1 MKISLKTKESVFI
14 TVVILVIS
22 AVSTYLFTS
31 ARSRSEERG
40 MLERGAALSYALSK
54 AAAEG
59 LVHEDLDLIKKAS
72 NVIRTPDVTLA
83 QVFSDIWEA
92 VDAHPFERLK
102 EPPHP
107 DAVNHFMQAA
117 TPLSIKTDKGYDF
130 YSPIFFN
137 ISEGSPAT
145 GIGFVRISL
154 SSEAAQKELR
164 KAVITN
170 ILVAASI
177 TLIAILSLHILMGR
191 LVIRPVMKLYDLVTR
206 FRNGVMPEEAA
217 FPGDS
222 SDEIGELSREFYKM
236 CLTIEEK
243 EKSLMESERRIR
255 SLFERVEHAIFRL
268 DAKGEIVEANRRFRD
283 IFGDVNSLCAVIV
296 GDGRAGDCLRRAISE
311 KDMHGEER
319 AVGRSGEELTI
330 LLSLY
335 AETDREGKVMGFDGF
350 IIDVTENKRLEERLL
365 RSQKLEAVG
374 TLAGGIAHDFNN
386 LLTAIIGYSEIMI
399 EKVSKDDPLFRYADI
414 IHNAAER
421 GAELTKRILALTRKE
436 KMEMKLLD
444 MNSVIRSSL
453 ELLDRSIPKT
463 IEIVTRLGENL
474 PMIKADAAQMQQ
486 VILNLAVNARDAMPH
501 EGRLTV
507 ETAVSGLHGRA
518 GDGGSAD
525 AGFVKISVSDTG
537 IGMDKSTQGKIFDP
551 FFTTKEMGKGTGLGL
566 YMVHSIVTRHGG
578 YINLYSEPGKG
589 TRFNIYLPVA
599 GGEGPEAPAEAVD
612 LRGSET
618 ILVVD
623 DEAYIRGMCRD
634 ILEPMGYEVLLAES
648 GSEAIDVFGRMG
660 EKISLVILDMI
671 MPRMEGNEV
680 FHALRSIKPGV
691 KVILCSGYSVDGF
704 AGIEQLI
711 KEGAKGFVQKP
722 FTRRNIALAIRKALS
737 E

>member
-31 ARSRSEERG
+31 ASSHSEERG

-54 AAAEG
+54 AAEEG
-59 LVHEDLDLIKKAS
+59 LIHEDLDLIKKAS

-92 VDAHPFERLK
+92 VDAQPFERLK

-107 DAVNHFMQAA
+107 DAVNHFMQAT

-137 ISEGSPAT
+137 ISDGSPAT

-154 SSEAAQKELR
+154 SSEAVKKELR

-170 ILVAASI
+170 VLVAASI
-177 TLIAILSLHILMGR
+177 TIVAILSLHILMGR
-191 LVIRPVMKLYDLVTR
+191 LVIRPVMKLYDLVTK
-206 FRNGVMPEEAA
+206 FKNGVLPDEAA
-217 FPGDS
+217 FRRDS
-222 SDEIGELSREFYKM
+222 TDEIGELSMEFYQM

-268 DAKGEIVEANRRFRD
+268 DAKGEIAEANRRFRD
-283 IFGDVNSLCAVIV
+283 IFGDVNSLCGVLV
-296 GDGRAGDCLRRAISE
+296 GDGKADDCLRRAISG
-311 KDMHGEER
+311 KDMHGEEM
-319 AVGRSGEELTI
+319 AVGRRGEELVI

-335 AETDREGKVMGFDGF
+335 PETDPEGGVMGFDGY
-350 IIDVTENKRLEERLL
+350 IIDITEKKRLEERLL

-444 MNSVIRSSL
+444 INSVIRSSL
-453 ELLDRSIPKT
+453 ELLDRSIPRT
-463 IEIVTRLGENL
+463 IEIVTRLGDNM

-501 EGRLTV
+501 GGRLTV
-507 ETAVSGLHGRA
+507 ETAVSGLRGRA
-518 GDGGSAD
+518 EDGGFANT
-525 AGFVKISVSDTG
+525 GFVKISVSDTG

-578 YINLYSEPGKG
+578 YINLFSEPGKG

-599 GGEGPEAPAEAVD
+599 GGEEPEASAEAVD

-623 DEAYIRGMCRD
+623 DEAYVRGMCRD

-648 GSEAIDVFGRMG
+648 GSEAIDVFGRMQ
-660 EKISLVILDMI
+660 EKISLIILDMI

-691 KVILCSGYSVDGF
+691 KVVLCSGYSVNGF